1 MDYCRN
7 YFDHNMYSTHYDNKT
22 AELGPNRLI
31 NNMNK
36 PPKHFQRQKFG
47 KLPNIFLLKFHLG
60 VIVPGIAGLDLLAV
74 LVPLDLGV
82 GIVHLA
88 LELQLPLRL
97 ALLVLQ
103 LAAEA
108 KLGVRSWTKLAFS

>member
-1 MDYCRN
+1 MP
-7 YFDHNMYSTHYDNKT
+7 T
-22 AELGPNRLI
+22 ELGPNRLI

-36 PPKHFQRQKFG
+36 PPKHFQTQNFG
-47 KLPNIFLLKFHLG
+47 KLPNIFLLKFHFLLG

-97 ALLVLQ
+97 PLLVLQ